1 MPCRIKRVNN
11 EPDRN
16 RIENPLIRDS
26 IALMRLT
33 VDYRYVRM
41 RQDSEGLTCCAHRM
55 NTQSHA
61 LINMALLSRKGKP
74 HRHGCALLGAV
85 LPDLPIFVLFGVE
98 TLILGHS
105 QAEIWSERYFL
116 PQWQNFIDPFNSIPL
131 VLIGVGISYLLRSDR
146 IRVVCWSMLLH
157 CLADFFLHREDA
169 HRHFFPLWD
178 YRFKSPISYWEMDY
192 HGGIVSAV
200 EIVAMIGASV
210 YLFPRLQ
217 SYFAKGALVAV
228 NTVSALLYIAFIL
241 FFG

>member
-1 MPCRIKRVNN
+1 
-11 EPDRN
+11 
-16 RIENPLIRDS
+16 
-26 IALMRLT
+26 
-33 VDYRYVRM
+33 
-41 RQDSEGLTCCAHRM
+41 
-55 NTQSHA
+55 
-61 LINMALLSRKGKP
+61 MALLSRKGKP

-131 VLIGVGISYLLRSDR
+131 VFLGVGISYLLRSDR
-146 IRVVCWSMLLH
+146 VRVVCWSMLLH

-178 YRFKSPISYWEMDY
+178 YKFKSPISYWEMDY

-200 EIVAMIGASV
+200 EIVAMIGSSV

-228 NTVSALLYIAFIL
+228 NAVVRAPLHCFHPLFWIVVGCASRTTLFQPSVIPSIIKLSTSLFIAKVFRRRQQ
-241 FFG
+241 